1 MENLYANYSVFCCDQ
16 IVIRI
21 FKKLHQ
27 IMGVFEEN
35 MNLCKKSNKKKNRM
49 KKRRIPIY
57 VYLYMCV
64 CVSVGSVVWGA
75 CMCSE

>member
-35 MNLCKKSNKKKNRM
+35 MNLCKKSNKKKKIEW
-49 KKRRIPIY
+49 KKEEF
-57 VYLYMCV
+57 LYMYIYICV
-64 CVSVGSVVWGA
+64 CVSV
-75 CMCSE
+75 